1 MVYMEP
7 LKIDYRVEVSIG
19 YGVYGTSEERPMVE
33 HILDSRPR
41 RPLLAVYGPAPS
53 GTS

>member
-1 MVYMEP
+1 MV
-7 LKIDYRVEVSIG
+7 K
-19 YGVYGTSEERPMVE
+19 
-33 HILDSRPR
+33 HILDSRPH